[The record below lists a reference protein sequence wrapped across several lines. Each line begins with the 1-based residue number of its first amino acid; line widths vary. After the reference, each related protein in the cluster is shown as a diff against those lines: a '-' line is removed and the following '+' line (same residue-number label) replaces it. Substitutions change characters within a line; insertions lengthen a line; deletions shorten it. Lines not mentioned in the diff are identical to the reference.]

1 MGNQLSIGSLI
12 SFTKDLFYRVLN
24 NIVKVSPTVSLPLCL
39 HLPVLVFVLFAV
51 FVFATVFVFAS
62 VVGSFVPVCE
72 SVRGGIAATKPS
84 ALRERHLELKVGAAG
99 HLKVG
104 TWSRILS
111 ID

>member
-1 MGNQLSIGSLI
+1 M
-12 SFTKDLFYRVLN
+12 
-24 NIVKVSPTVSLPLCL
+24 SLPLCV
-39 HLPVLVFVLFAV
+39 HLPLLVFVFVAV
-51 FVFATVFVFAS
+51 FVFVTVFVFAS
-62 VVGSFVPVCE
+62 VFGTFVPVCE